1 MKTVRITES
10 DLEKLIQRVIN
21 EENTLTELEMP
32 QAVKDELMGNLE
44 DAGYF
49 DSEEDIE
56 ELPIDE
62 PLEDLEDVPVEKT
75 DSDWNTIGEF
85 FKDYKDHVRE
95 RFQGVASNEFDEIMV
110 MIDAIV
116 SLAGEINLDN
126 KNAGTIVQQLSKR
139 VQDRISAE
147 S

>member
-1 MKTVRITES
+1 MKTVRVTES
-10 DLEKLIQRVIN
+10 DLTKIIRRVIK
-21 EENTLTELEMP
+21 EQTEMP
-32 QAVKDELMGNLE
+32 DELKLAFKDAME
-44 DAGYF
+44 DEGYF
-49 DSEEDIE
+49 DSEETVE

-62 PLEDLEDVPVEKT
+62 PLEDLPVEKT

-139 VQDRISAE
+139 VQDQISAE

>member
-1 MKTVRITES
+1 MKTVKITES
-10 DLEKLIQRVIN
+10 DLTKIIRRVIK
-21 EENTLTELEMP
+21 EQTEMP
-32 QAVKDELMGNLE
+32 DELKLAFKDAME
-44 DAGYF
+44 DEGYF
-49 DSEEDIE
+49 DSEETVE
-56 ELPIDE
+56 ELPVDE
-62 PLEDLEDVPVEKT
+62 PLEDVPVEKT

>member
-1 MKTVRITES
+1 
-10 DLEKLIQRVIN
+10 
-21 EENTLTELEMP
+21 MP
-32 QAVKDELMGNLE
+32 DEVKNAFKDAMD

-49 DSEEDIE
+49 DSEETVE

-62 PLEDLEDVPVEKT
+62 PLEDLPVEKT

-139 VQDRISAE
+139 VQDQISAQ

>member
-10 DLEKLIQRVIN
+10 DLTKIIRRVIK
-21 EENTLTELEMP
+21 EQTEMP
-32 QAVKDELMGNLE
+32 DELKLKFKDAMD

-49 DSEEDIE
+49 DSEETVE
-56 ELPIDE
+56 ELPIDD
-62 PLEDLEDVPVEKT
+62 PLEDLPVEKT
-75 DSDWNTIGEF
+75 DSDWTTIGEF

-95 RFQGVASNEFDEIMV
+95 RFQGVAPNEFDEIMI

-116 SLAGEINLDN
+116 TLAGEINLDN